1 MKYLNL
7 FSLATLILTACSP
20 AISTESSQNEV
31 TVLKVWGPQQEQN
44 FLFGAASR
52 YQESFP
58 QHNVEFEIAS
68 VSEVEL
74 KGFLTLDIQGGADVF
89 SFLDDQLPSLVK
101 AGGLAR
107 VQQYKQEVMD
117 RNIPWTVEVSTTDNE
132 LYAYPYTADNGIYM
146 FYDKRYI
153 SEGEMG
159 SLDTILEKAKSL
171 GSKINIDQM
180 GGWGMTMWFI
190 PENTLSWDG
199 KTQVITWNSN
209 DGIQAAEAMLSY
221 YASNLIIDSNALIP
235 TLFLEN
241 NAGVIRNGIIAAV
254 SGYWQAPDIE
264 RILGEHMG
272 TIQMPTYQNPDG
284 EIHQFGSMVGARLVG
299 VNPFSQSPQY
309 AHHFANWLTSEENQ
323 SIKAKELR
331 IAPSNLASLQDPI
344 IQSIGPIQALANQ
357 GRFGLPQAKAV
368 SSFFWTPADAFAE
381 AVINEAK
388 TIDQKVQTAL
398 AKAIQDQ
405 LLDGNDTNAIN
416 TFKTEEKQ
424 RQLEISYQKIP
435 NWLATLEASV
445 KAVN

>member
-31 TVLKVWGPQQEQN
+31 TVLNVWGPQQEQN

-159 SLDTILEKAKSL
+159 SLDTILEKAKTL

-199 KTQVITWNSN
+199 KTQVITWNSD